1 MSRRA
6 RNAFL
11 VLGATA
17 LALMAVACGGD
28 DSSDGST
35 GSSNTAVTKEK
46 VTIGIQDFG
55 ESKILAQVYGQA
67 LAADGYQVSYK
78 TLGGF
83 RKLVY
88 PAFESGDI
96 NFTPEYVAS
105 ALEFLN
111 EGKGEATSDVTAT
124 AEKLRAALAAKSLVA
139 FEPAPA
145 VDTNALVVTR
155 ATAEKYSLE
164 NISDL
169 AGKDLRLGGPQ
180 DCPTN
185 PFCIPGLQKV
195 YGIDMSKGF
204 TPLDGG
210 GPLTKQA
217 LEGGSIDV
225 AVLFSTDS
233 SIKAKGW
240 VTLVDDKKL
249 FAADNV
255 VPVLTKKL
263 ADAGGEALE
272 SRLDGVSS
280 KITTEKLL
288 DMNTRFDVDK
298 DDAEVIAK
306 DFLKS
311 EGLVK

>member
-11 VLGATA
+11 VLGAAA
-17 LALMAVACGGD
+17 LALMAIACGTD
-28 DSSDGST
+28 DNAKSDNDNSGS
-35 GSSNTAVTKEK
+35 AVTKEK

-78 TLGGF
+78 SLGGF

-96 NFTPEYVAS
+96 DLTPEYVAS

-124 AEKLRAALAAKSLVA
+124 AALLRTALAAKGLVA

-145 VDTNALVVTR
+145 VDTNALVVTK

-185 PFCIPGLQKV
+185 PFCIPGLKKV
-195 YGIDMSKGF
+195 YDIDMSKGF

-280 KITTEKLL
+280 KLTTEKLL

-311 EGLVK
+311 EGLIK

>member
-1 MSRRA
+1 MSRRS

-11 VLGATA
+11 VLGAAA
-17 LALMAVACGGD
+17 LALMAISCGND
-28 DSSDGST
+28 DSPEGNA
-35 GSSNTAVTKEK
+35 GSSGAPVTKEK

-67 LAADGYQVSYK
+67 LSSHGYDVAYK
-78 TLGGF
+78 SLGGF

-96 NFTPEYVAS
+96 NLTPEYVAS

-111 EGKGEATSDVTAT
+111 EGKGEATSDVDAT
-124 AEKLRAALAAKSLVA
+124 AALLRTTLAAKGLVA

-145 VDTNALVVTR
+145 VDTNALVVTK
-155 ATAEKYSLE
+155 ATAEKHSLE

-185 PFCIPGLQKV
+185 PFCIPGLKRV
-195 YGIDMSKGF
+195 YDIDMSNGF

-217 LEGGSIDV
+217 LEGDSIDV

-263 ADAGGEALE
+263 ADAGGESLE
-272 SRLDGVSS
+272 SLLDAVSA

-298 DDAEVIAK
+298 DDPDVVAK

-311 EGLVK
+311 EGLLG

>member
-28 DSSDGST
+28 DGSDGAT

-111 EGKGEATSDVTAT
+111 EGKGEATSDVAAT

-145 VDTNALVVTR
+145 VDTNALVVTK

>member
-1 MSRRA
+1 MSRRT

-11 VLGATA
+11 VLAATA
-17 LALMAVACGGD
+17 LALMAVACGD
-28 DSSDGST
+28 DSPEGAT

-96 NFTPEYVAS
+96 NLTPEYVAS

-124 AEKLRAALAAKSLVA
+124 AEKLRTALAAKSLVA

-145 VDTNALVVTR
+145 VDTNALVVTK

-164 NISDL
+164 KISDL

-185 PFCIPGLQKV
+185 PFCIPGLKKV
-195 YGIDMSKGF
+195 YDIDMSKGF

-263 ADAGGEALE
+263 ADVGGEALE
-272 SRLDGVSS
+272 SRLDGVSAT
-280 KITTEKLL
+280 ITTEKLL

-306 DFLKS
+306 DFLES
-311 EGLVK
+311 EGLLSK